1 MPRETL
7 TAPLI
12 LPLAC
17 TSDGSR
23 TSRINALPSIRVRIS
38 AGDSRGTAAL
48 ASANICLTLDGM
60 VPSLA
65 ARQKTRLFARAKRR
79 VDPFGVGLLNLRT
92 VARALWH
99 GAMPDARFGGT
110 AVMAHCITGI
120 RYYRSQR
127 WRDAASRSGTVRGT
141 TGAKGRRNTDC
152 RQKR

>member
-23 TSRINALPSIRVRIS
+23 TSRINALPSIRVRVS
-38 AGDSRGTAAL
+38 AGDSRGTAAM
-48 ASANICLTLDGM
+48 ASANISLTLDGM

-79 VDPFGVGLLNLRT
+79 GGPFGAGLLNLLT
-92 VARALWH
+92 AARALGP
-99 GAMPDARFGGT
+99 GAVPG
-110 AVMAHCITGI
+110 
-120 RYYRSQR
+120 
-127 WRDAASRSGTVRGT
+127 SRVG
-141 TGAKGRRNTDC
+141 
-152 RQKR
+152 